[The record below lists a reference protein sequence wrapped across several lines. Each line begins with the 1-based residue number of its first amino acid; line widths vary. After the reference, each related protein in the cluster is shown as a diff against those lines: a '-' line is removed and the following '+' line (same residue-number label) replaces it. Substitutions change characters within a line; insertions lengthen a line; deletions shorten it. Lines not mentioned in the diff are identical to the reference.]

1 MRKSTKD
8 HRNSETSENPIWG
21 IILFILVFGGMT
33 AFFCYSQFVVTPR
46 WEKYMEKE
54 LIPIDEYKKNIE
66 EEIRQEEYEKEKEA
80 EESTRYLCPDHFYE
94 PEKEVGK

>member
-1 MRKSTKD
+1 MKKNTKET
-8 HRNSETSENPIWG
+8 RNYETKENPIWG
-21 IILFILVFGGMT
+21 VILFILFFGGMT

-46 WEKYMEKE
+46 WEQRMEKE
-54 LIPIDEYKKNIE
+54 LIPMEEYKENLEK
-66 EEIRQEEYEKEKEA
+66 EIQEENYEKEKEA

>member
-1 MRKSTKD
+1 MKKNTKER
-8 HRNSETSENPIWG
+8 RNETQENPIWG
-21 IILFILVFGGMT
+21 IILFILFFGGMT

-46 WEKYMEKE
+46 WEKVMEE
-54 LIPIDEYKKNIE
+54 QLIPVEEYKKNLE
-66 EEIRQEEYEKEKEA
+66 EEIQRENYEKEKEA